1 MSASFFYV
9 YKLFLADTYFSV
21 SQRVEGWVVQ
31 PVAKAVINTL
41 AGIVADETWVFAPC
55 NQAYYH

>member
-21 SQRVEGWVVQ
+21 SQRVEG
-31 PVAKAVINTL
+31 
-41 AGIVADETWVFAPC
+41 
-55 NQAYYH
+55 